1 MHVLIGV
8 GLLSLVARG
17 ALAAEVPAEE
27 IKAFEEARDTLRA
40 RTEEFAA
47 EARATVARQET
58 ADRAAVNANYDAIIE
73 SLQSD
78 SNGLRT
84 TAMRRFEQFLDRYP
98 TAPHSAHVM
107 FRLAEL
113 YFEMAEED
121 YAIRALEYDR
131 VLQGL
136 TAEQLDEAPE
146 QPTKDYGR
154 SIALY
159 DKILERFPEY
169 EYRDGCYY
177 MLGYTTGESGSA
189 QFDEPASVAWYKRVV
204 DEHPTSPFLAQ
215 AHFRI
220 GQYHFDFNELPQAL
234 VHYGRAVEIEGVDG
248 SLYGPALYKLA
259 WTNYRLNNYDVALG
273 QLNGLLDWSHDV
285 VLARTGREADT
296 DPEAIRYTAISLA
309 DKADIIQQSPIS
321 VAQAFYAR
329 IGQRSF
335 EDQVYK
341 QLADVLTQQARYDEA
356 IALYE
361 YVQQRWP
368 TDKNNPTFQYKIAQ
382 LQMSKSPPDDVAA
395 NAAIQLLTER
405 YNDRSVWYRS
415 NRANPDAQAVAR
427 DYIEESLVS
436 VADSYY
442 ENALKTTDP
451 ADYAK
456 AAAAYGEYLKKFPF
470 TDDYYQLQ
478 WSYAQMLTGSGD
490 VAGAT
495 REYRQL
501 MKGGEHNYREAALRN
516 VVLIEND
523 ALLNKYQRYET
534 VPPDAVVEV
543 MVDRLDGEGQ
553 RAVYKLGPDQ
563 QQLVDLIDELNKADF
578 DARLKDI
585 AKQAAA
591 TTDKKRLESLDFD
604 RQVVEGVAAYTEKNG
619 PALDYG
625 AARILWGHGRFD
637 EARER
642 FSRLMAE
649 HPDRDEAAFAAKLD
663 VDAYRIEG
671 DMLGLR
677 RAAAE
682 YAGKA
687 YGASGVKSEDFKNV
701 LERVDFTIA
710 ENLGKEKKYNEAAA
724 AYLSFFET
732 YPKSPFR
739 TLALSN
745 AANNYERGGNITEAN
760 RLIERFVAAYPD
772 DPASRAYYMRLGN
785 NYGQVLD
792 FDKAI
797 GFYEQLYAMTRGK
810 GIDDPNA
817 PDAIFNAGMMRVGKG
832 DFKGAALNYERYAKD
847 NPSRPDAADIY
858 FSAGEQWDQV
868 SEQDALRFYRRYI
881 ADYPEANPEDVMK
894 SLYKIALISEET
906 DRGREVEDAWS
917 EVAAGYRRLAP
928 TGRLGVTGRK
938 AAAHA
943 EYRKLLAAY
952 ERYLEV
958 KWTTNDKS
966 NAELLLKKK
975 NELPEFENLAA
986 NVASIQDFE
995 FGSGAL
1001 GIAGKAFIAFGD
1013 MVYNSPLPKGLTE
1026 EEEVYIREGLDT
1038 LRLPAE
1044 DKGKS
1049 ILSTVVDIGLKQKQ
1063 WSRFQDDAQ
1072 AYLAER
1078 FPGEFAPERREVR
1091 ATGSVSDVPV
1101 GRPISMEDPADKAK
1115 PTSGGASN

>member
-1 MHVLIGV
+1 MHVLIGL
-8 GLLSLVARG
+8 GLLSLLTPG
-17 ALAAEVPAEE
+17 AIAAEVPAEE
-27 IKAFEEARDTLRA
+27 IKAFQEARDTLRA

-73 SLQSD
+73 NLQSD

-84 TAMRRFEQFLDRYP
+84 TAMRRFEQFLERYP

-121 YAIRALEYDR
+121 YAVRAVEYDR
-131 VLQGL
+131 VLQSL
-136 TAEQLDEAPE
+136 SADQLDDAPE

-159 DKILERFPEY
+159 NQILERFPEY

-177 MLGYTTGESGSA
+177 MLGYTTGESGAA

-204 DEHPTSPFLAQ
+204 DEHPASPFLAQ

-234 VHYGRAVEIEGVDG
+234 LHYGRAVEIEGVDG

-285 VLARTGREADT
+285 VLPRTGREADT

-309 DKADIIQQSPIS
+309 DKADILQQSPIG
-321 VAQAFYAR
+321 VAQGFYAQ

-335 EDQVYK
+335 EDKVYK

-368 TDKNNPTFQYKIAQ
+368 TDKDNPTFQYKIAQ
-382 LQMSKSPPDDVAA
+382 LHMSKAPPDSEAA
-395 NAAIQLLTER
+395 NASIQLLTER

-427 DYIEESLVS
+427 NYIEDSLVS
-436 VADSYY
+436 VADAYY
-442 ENALKTTDP
+442 ENALRTREK
-451 ADYAK
+451 ADYVK
-456 AAAAYGEYLKKFPF
+456 AAEAYGEYLKKFPF

-478 WSYAQMLTGSGD
+478 WSYAQMLAGAGD
-490 VAGAT
+490 VAGAS

-501 MKGGEHNYREAALRN
+501 MKGGEHNFQEAALRN
-516 VVLIEND
+516 VVLIELD
-523 ALLNKYQRYET
+523 ALLNKYQRYEA
-534 VPPDAVVEV
+534 VPPEAVVEK
-543 MVDRLDGEGQ
+543 MVDKLDGEGQ
-553 RAVYKLGPDQ
+553 RPVYKLGPEHQ
-563 QQLVDLIDELNKADF
+563 ELVDLIDRLNAADF
-578 DARLKDI
+578 DARLKSI

-591 TTDKKRLESLDFD
+591 TTDKKRQESLEYD
-604 RQVVEGVAAYTEKNG
+604 REVVEDIASYAEKNG
-619 PALDYG
+619 PALDYNV
-625 AARILWGHGRFD
+625 ARILWGHGRFD
-637 EARER
+637 EARAR
-642 FSRLMAE
+642 FTRLMTD
-649 HPDRDEAAFAAKLD
+649 HPERDEAAFAAKLD

-687 YGASGVKSEDFKNV
+687 YGSSNVRTEDFKNV

-710 ENLGKEKKYNEAAA
+710 ETLGKEKKYAEAAA
-724 AYLSFFET
+724 AYLSFYET

-745 AANNYERGGNITEAN
+745 AANNYERSGNITEAN
-760 RLIERFVAAYPD
+760 RLIERFVTAYPD
-772 DPASRAYYMRLGN
+772 DPASRPYYMRLAN
-785 NYGQVLD
+785 NYGQTLE

-797 GFYEQLYAMTRGK
+797 QYYEQLYAITRGR
-810 GIDDPNA
+810 GIEDPNA
-817 PDAIFNAGMMRVGKG
+817 PDAIFNAGMMRVGRG
-832 DFKGAALNYERYAKD
+832 DAKGAALNYERYAKD
-847 NPSRPDAADIY
+847 NPNQPDAADIY
-858 FSAGEQWDQV
+858 FYAGEQWEQV
-868 SEQDALRFYRRYI
+868 GDQDAVRFYRRYI
-881 ADYPEANPEDVMK
+881 SDYPEANAENVM
-894 SLYKIALISEET
+894 SALYKIALLTEKNG
-906 DRGREVEDAWS
+906 RGREVEDAWA

-928 TGRLGVTGRK
+928 LGRVGFIGKK

-943 EYRKLLAAY
+943 EYRQMLATY
-952 ERYLEV
+952 ERYAEV
-958 KWTTNDKS
+958 KWTANDKA
-966 NAELLLKKK
+966 NAEQLVKKK
-975 NELPEFENLAA
+975 NELPAFESMAA
-986 NVASIQDFE
+986 NIAAIQDFE

-1001 GIAGKAFIAFGD
+1001 VLAGKAFIAFGD

-1026 EEEVYIREGLDT
+1026 EEEIYIREGLDT

-1049 ILSTVVDIGLKQKQ
+1049 ILTTAIDIGLKQKQ
-1063 WSRFQDDAQ
+1063 WSRFQDEAK

-1078 FPGEFAPERREVR
+1078 FPGEYSPERREVR
-1091 ATGSVSDVPV
+1091 ATGSASDVQV
-1101 GRPISMEDPADKAK
+1101 GRPVSLDDAPPKAEPK
-1115 PTSGGASN
+1115 AEGASN